1 MWLKINQFYSDCSVD
16 ENTYY
21 LRFSKMVEIDVSDED
36 NYWFVGVWT
45 EQHRHRIAYFKEKNE
60 AERLAEKITKVCLAD
75 IPTAATLLPNPVL
88 TIEQIEQMNFD

>member
-1 MWLKINQFYSDCSVD
+1 
-16 ENTYY
+16 
-21 LRFSKMVEIDVSDED
+21 MVEIDVSDEG

-75 IPTAATLLPNPVL
+75 ILPNPVL